1 MITGFDYGTSNCAIG
16 TISPKSGATELLT
29 LEQGKPFL
37 PSTVYA
43 FAREMIS
50 EQVAKDIQDSHAQ
63 AQYMQQRAHSL
74 EMALKFRREESIQ
87 NDEQTVFFG
96 NEAFSQYLAFPEEGF
111 FIKSAKSFL
120 GASGL
125 RPEIISFYEDIV
137 TVMMAHIKRSAE
149 QHAQQTLTH
158 TVIGRPVNFQ
168 GLNAE
173 KSNQQALA
181 ILQTA
186 AKRAGFKEVE
196 FFYEPIAAGL
206 DFEKPLKEDK
216 TVLVVDI
223 GGGTTDCAMILM
235 GPQHI
240 QKHDRFSD
248 FIGYCGE
255 RTGGND
261 FDIQIAAKLLMPL
274 LGMNSTLKSGL
285 PMPTQVYWDAVSTN
299 NVGAQTKFHKVD
311 TAVLLKQLL
320 RDTTEP
326 NLVERFISVREN
338 NQNHQMVRSAEQ
350 AKIALSDQHE
360 ISIGLDYIEDQLTKG
375 ASIEDIQGAVQRPL
389 KTMIS
394 LMNDAITQADTRP
407 DLIYITG
414 GSAKSPVIRSVIEQQ
429 FGNIE
434 IVDGDHFGSVTNGL
448 TLWAQKIFQ

>member
-16 TISPKSGATELLT
+16 TINPQSGATELLS
-29 LEQGKPFL
+29 LEEGKPFL

-50 EQVAKDIQDSHAQ
+50 EQVAKDIQDDEAKT
-63 AQYMQQRAHSL
+63 QYLRQRSHSL
-74 EMALKFRREESIQ
+74 EMALKFRREESIR
-87 NDEQTVFFG
+87 NDEKTVFFG
-96 NEAFSQYLAFPEEGF
+96 NEAFSQYLSFPEEGF

-149 QHAQQTLTH
+149 QHSQQTLTH

-206 DFEKPLKEDK
+206 DFEKPLNKDK

-235 GPQHI
+235 GPNHI
-240 QKHDRFSD
+240 QKQDRFSD

-261 FDIQIAAKLLMPL
+261 FDIQIAAKVLMPL
-274 LGMNSTLKSGL
+274 LGMNSVLKSGL

-311 TAVLLKQLL
+311 TAVLLKQLQ

-326 NLVERFISVREN
+326 RLVERFINVREN

-350 AKIALSDQHE
+350 AKIALSDQNE
-360 ISIGLDYIEDQLTKG
+360 IDISLNYIEAELQKG
-375 ASIEDIQGAVQRPL
+375 ATLEDIHNAVQRPL
-389 KTMIS
+389 KTMVS
-394 LMNDAITQADTRP
+394 LMNDAISQANTQP

-414 GSAKSPVIRSVIEQQ
+414 GSAKSPVIRSVIEEQ

>member
-1 MITGFDYGTSNCAIG
+1 MITGFDYGTSNCAMGVINANTQG
-16 TISPKSGATELLT
+16 TQLLP
-29 LEQGKPFL
+29 LEGSNTFL

-43 FAREMIS
+43 FARELIS
-50 EQVAKDIQDSHAQ
+50 EQVAKDICDPSAKE
-63 AQYMQQRAHSL
+63 QYIQKRAHSL
-74 EMALKFRREESIQ
+74 EMALKFRRDESIR

-96 NEAFSQYLAFPEEGF
+96 NEAFAQYLSFPEEGF

-125 RPEIISFYEDIV
+125 RPEIIGFYEDIV

-149 QHAQQTLTH
+149 IHSQEALTH

-168 GLNAE
+168 GLNAQ

-181 ILQTA
+181 ILETA
-186 AKRAGFKEVE
+186 AKRAGFKAVE

-206 DFEKPLKEDK
+206 DFEKPLSEDK
-216 TVLVVDI
+216 KVLVVDI

-235 GPQHI
+235 GPNHI
-240 QKHDRFSD
+240 QKQDRYSD

-299 NVGAQTKFHKVD
+299 NVGAQTKFHKVE

-320 RDTTEP
+320 RDTREP
-326 NLVERFISVREN
+326 NLVERFIDVRDN
-338 NQNHQMVRSAEQ
+338 NKNHQMVRSAEQ
-350 AKIALSDQHE
+350 AKIALSDQPQT
-360 ISIGLDYIEDQLTKG
+360 SVDLSYIEQQLSKQATL
-375 ASIEDIQGAVQRPL
+375 EEIQHAVQRPL
-389 KTMIS
+389 KTMLS
-394 LMNDAITQADTRP
+394 LMSDAIEQANTQP

-414 GSAKSPVIRSVIEQQ
+414 GSAKSPIIKQVIEQQ

-448 TLWAQKIFQ
+448 TLWADKIFS